1 MKKQKSKR
9 TVKHEL
15 EKFVFI
21 VPVLTFFS
29 FSILIPFISGI
40 GLSFTDWD
48 GFSREKNFVGMENY
62 VNLFTNPAV
71 LTPIR
76 NTLVYTLLTTVF
88 GNLTSLLFAL
98 GINRKFKGRSFCR
111 IAFFL
116 PTAIS
121 MVLASFIWRFI
132 FRDLFKQIFG
142 MKNLL
147 GQTSTVLI
155 GLTMIHM
162 WIDVGINMLVYLSA
176 LQTIPQAII
185 EAAQIDG
192 ANVRQIFFKVVL
204 PMIVPA
210 FTTCVTLAVTFGLK
224 EFALPMTA
232 TQGGPMNASVTIG
245 MYIYNNLMSYK
256 RAGYGQAVA
265 IMFAIALVG
274 IGGLISGALR
284 KREVE
289 L

>member
-1 MKKQKSKR
+1 MKKQKTKR
-9 TVKHEL
+9 TIKREL

-21 VPVLTFFS
+21 IPVLAFFS
-29 FSILIPFISGI
+29 FSILIPFLSGI

-48 GFSREKNFVGMENY
+48 GFSAEKNWVGWKNY
-62 VNLFTNPAV
+62 VNLFTNSAV
-71 LTPIR
+71 LVPIR
-76 NTLVYTLLTTVF
+76 NTLIYTLLTTIF
-88 GNLTSLLFAL
+88 GNLISLLFAL

-155 GLTMIHM
+155 GLTIIHM

-192 ANVRQIFFKVVL
+192 ANGRQVFFKVVL

-232 TQGGPMNASVTIG
+232 TQGGPMDASVTIG

-265 IMFAIALVG
+265 IVFAIALVG
-274 IGGLISGALR
+274 IGGLISGVLR
-284 KREVE
+284 KKEVE

>member
-1 MKKQKSKR
+1 MKKQKTKR
-9 TVKHEL
+9 TIKREL

-21 VPVLTFFS
+21 IPVLAFFS
-29 FSILIPFISGI
+29 FSILIPFLSGI

-48 GFSREKNFVGMENY
+48 GFSAEKNWVGWKNY
-62 VNLFTNPAV
+62 VNLFTNSAV
-71 LTPIR
+71 LVPIR
-76 NTLVYTLLTTVF
+76 NTLIYTLLTTIF

-155 GLTMIHM
+155 GLTIIHM

-192 ANVRQIFFKVVL
+192 ANGRQVFFKVVL

-232 TQGGPMNASVTIG
+232 TQGGPMDASVTIG

-265 IMFAIALVG
+265 IVFAIALVG
-274 IGGLISGALR
+274 IGGLISGVLR
-284 KREVE
+284 KKEVE